1 MTNKKTSVAGH
12 SKEDFLSIVDLWHI
26 CLGHWNWI
34 LLSLIIT
41 MSLAVYYLMVTPN
54 IYTRKA
60 SIMVKQEVQGK
71 TVSNNKAQD
80 DLNELSL
87 VQENTNVENVL
98 QHITS
103 HDVILG
109 VVNRLHLAKGKD
121 ALEVASAMQKHLK
134 AVRNDEKST
143 IINLTYT
150 DESPERAE
158 QVLNTLV
165 QVYNEKSIQE
175 KNAIAVNT
183 ARFINNRLM
192 VMEKDLGEV
201 DDSISKYKSKHQITD
216 LSQISDIY
224 LKQQS
229 ESDAAIMKLN
239 NQKAMAEYLRDIL
252 KKEHMAN
259 AKASIN
265 QKHELLP
272 SNLGIDNSVTESL
285 IDRYNTI
292 LLQLNQHL
300 SYTSKK
306 NSLIRNQEKELAEL
320 SKNILN
326 SIDNEIKGINIQL
339 QSLQGMSGEASEK
352 ISSNPAQA
360 KHLISVERQQKV
372 KESLYLYLLQKQEEN
387 DIAMTYASDDAKLIN
402 LPSGSNK
409 PTAPIVP
416 FVLGVAFVAGLM
428 IPILI
433 LYIQANLDNTVRVKG
448 DLEHGTTIPVVG
460 DVPLYP
466 FQKKRMKGK
475 FWKHGKPGNPVVVT
489 AGGQDIVNEAF
500 RVIRSNME
508 FMSGSI
514 GNGGS
519 VYIVTSNY
527 SGSGKTFVSMNLAVT
542 LALKSDRVL
551 FIDGD
556 LRHASASHYWKCG
569 KEGLSFY
576 LSGKIADVHEVIKS
590 TADYPG
596 LHILPVGTIPPN
608 PTELLSDKRFAEVLE
623 QLRQEY
629 EYILIDCPPVENL
642 ADTNIIEKYADRTFF
657 VVRAGLFERSHLED
671 LEQDYQANKYKHMGL
686 VLNCSLGTDRYG
698 YHYGYKYGYKYGY
711 NYYHHHE

>member
-1 MTNKKTSVAGH
+1 MTNKKTSVAWH
-12 SKEDFLSIVDLWHI
+12 SKDDFLSIVDLWHI

-41 MSLAVYYLMVTPN
+41 MSIAVYYLNVTPN

-60 SIMVKQEVQGK
+60 SIMVKQKVQGK

-80 DLNELSL
+80 DLNDLSL
-87 VQENTNVENVL
+87 VQENVNVDNVL

-109 VVNRLHLAKGKD
+109 VVSRLHLARGKN
-121 ALEVASAMQKHLK
+121 ALEVASVMQKHLK

-143 IINLTYT
+143 IVNLTYT

-158 QVLNTLV
+158 RVLTTLV
-165 QVYNEKSIQE
+165 QVYNEKSIRE
-175 KNAIAVNT
+175 KNAIAINT
-183 ARFINNRLM
+183 AHFINNRLV

-252 KKEHMAN
+252 KKKQMAN
-259 AKASIN
+259 AKVSLN

-409 PTAPIVP
+409 PTTPVIP
-416 FVLGVAFVAGLM
+416 LVLGVAFVVGLM
-428 IPILI
+428 IPVLV
-433 LYIQANLDNTVRVKG
+433 LYIQTNLDNTVRVRG

-460 DVPLYP
+460 DIPLFP
-466 FQKKRMKGK
+466 FPKKRMRRK
-475 FWKHGKPGNPVVVT
+475 FWKYGKSGNPVVVT
-489 AGGQDIVNEAF
+489 AGAQDLVNEAF

-508 FMSGSI
+508 FMSGSMK
-514 GNGGS
+514 NGGS

-527 SGSGKTFVSMNLAVT
+527 SDSGKTFVSMNLAVT
-542 LALKSDRVL
+542 LALKSDKVL
-551 FIDGD
+551 FVDGD
-556 LRHASASHYWKCG
+556 LRHASATHYWKCD

-576 LSGKIADVHEVIKS
+576 LSGKIADVHEVICKS
-590 TADYPG
+590 ADYPG

-623 QLRQEY
+623 QLRLEY

-642 ADTNIIEKYADRTFF
+642 ADTNIIEKYADRTLF

-671 LEQDYQANKYKHMGL
+671 LEQDYQSNKYKHMGL
-686 VLNCSLGTDRYG
+686 VLNCSMGTDRFG
-698 YHYGYKYGYKYGY
+698 YHYGYKYGY

>member
-1 MTNKKTSVAGH
+1 MTIKKTPQTGR
-12 SKEDFLSIVDLWHI
+12 SKDDFLSIVDLWHI

-34 LLSLIIT
+34 VLSLIIT
-41 MSLAVYYLMVTPN
+41 VSMAVYYLKVTPN
-54 IYTRKA
+54 VYTRKA
-60 SIMVKQEVQGK
+60 SILVKQEVQGK

-80 DLNELSL
+80 DINDLSL

-103 HDVILG
+103 HDVVLG
-109 VVNRLHLAKGKD
+109 VVNRLHLATDKN
-121 ALEVASAMQKHLK
+121 ALEVASDMQRHLK

-158 QVLNTLV
+158 RVLNTLV
-165 QVYNEKSIQE
+165 QVYNEKSIEE

-183 ARFINNRLM
+183 ARFINSRLKM
-192 VMEKDLGEV
+192 MERDLGAV
-201 DDSISKYKSKHQITD
+201 DDSISKYKSRHQITD

-229 ESDAAIMKLN
+229 ESEAAIMKLS

-252 KKEHMAN
+252 KKEQADG
-259 AKASIN
+259 AKAASW

-285 IDRYNTI
+285 IGRYNTI

-300 SYTSKK
+300 AYTSKK
-306 NSLIRNQEKELAEL
+306 NSMIRNQEKELSEL

-326 SIDNEIKGINIQL
+326 SIDNEIRSINIQL
-339 QSLQGMSGEASEK
+339 QSLRGASGEASEK

-387 DIAMTYASDDAKLIN
+387 DIAMTYASNDAKMIN
-402 LPSGSNK
+402 LPFGSDK
-409 PTAPIVP
+409 PTAPVVP
-416 FVLGVAFVAGLM
+416 FVLGVALIVGLM
-428 IPILI
+428 IPVMI
-433 LYIQANLDNTVRVKG
+433 LYVQANLDNTVRVRG

-460 DVPLYP
+460 DIPLYP
-466 FQKKRMKGK
+466 FKKRRTGRKL
-475 FWKHGKPGNPVVVT
+475 WKSAKPGNPVVVT
-489 AGGQDIVNEAF
+489 PGGQDIVNEAF

-508 FMSGSI
+508 FMSGST
-514 GNGGS
+514 GKVGT
-519 VYIVTSNY
+519 VYIITSNY

-551 FIDGD
+551 FVDGD

-569 KEGLSFY
+569 KQGLSFY
-576 LSGKIADVHEVIKS
+576 LSGKIGDVHDVIVES
-590 TADYPG
+590 PDYAG

-608 PTELLSDKRFAEVLE
+608 PTELLSGRKFADMLDC
-623 QLRQEY
+623 LRREY
-629 EYILIDCPPVENL
+629 EYILIDCPPVDNL
-642 ADTNIIEKYADRTFF
+642 ADTSIIEKSADRTFF
-657 VVRAGLFERSHLED
+657 VVRAGLFERSRLENI
-671 LEQDYQANKYKHMGL
+671 EQDYKADRYKHIGL

-711 NYYHHHE
+711 SYHDGK

>member
-12 SKEDFLSIVDLWHI
+12 SKDDFLSIVDLWHI

-41 MSLAVYYLMVTPN
+41 MSIAVYYLNVTPN

-60 SIMVKQEVQGK
+60 SIMVKQKVQGK

-80 DLNELSL
+80 DLNDLSL
-87 VQENTNVENVL
+87 VQENANVDNVL

-109 VVNRLHLAKGKD
+109 VVSRLHLARGKN
-121 ALEVASAMQKHLK
+121 ALEVASVMQKHLK

-143 IINLTYT
+143 IVNLTYT

-158 QVLNTLV
+158 RVLTTLV

-175 KNAIAVNT
+175 KNAIAINT
-183 ARFINNRLM
+183 AHFINNRLV

-252 KKEHMAN
+252 KKKQMAN
-259 AKASIN
+259 AKVSLN

-372 KESLYLYLLQKQEEN
+372 KESLYLYLLQK
-387 DIAMTYASDDAKLIN
+387 
-402 LPSGSNK
+402 
-409 PTAPIVP
+409 
-416 FVLGVAFVAGLM
+416 
-428 IPILI
+428 
-433 LYIQANLDNTVRVKG
+433 
-448 DLEHGTTIPVVG
+448 
-460 DVPLYP
+460 
-466 FQKKRMKGK
+466 
-475 FWKHGKPGNPVVVT
+475 
-489 AGGQDIVNEAF
+489 
-500 RVIRSNME
+500 
-508 FMSGSI
+508 
-514 GNGGS
+514 
-519 VYIVTSNY
+519 
-527 SGSGKTFVSMNLAVT
+527 
-542 LALKSDRVL
+542 
-551 FIDGD
+551 
-556 LRHASASHYWKCG
+556 
-569 KEGLSFY
+569 
-576 LSGKIADVHEVIKS
+576 
-590 TADYPG
+590 
-596 LHILPVGTIPPN
+596 
-608 PTELLSDKRFAEVLE
+608 
-623 QLRQEY
+623 
-629 EYILIDCPPVENL
+629 
-642 ADTNIIEKYADRTFF
+642 
-657 VVRAGLFERSHLED
+657 
-671 LEQDYQANKYKHMGL
+671 
-686 VLNCSLGTDRYG
+686 
-698 YHYGYKYGYKYGY
+698 
-711 NYYHHHE
+711 